1 MKSDERCL
9 IFKHLPPEIN
19 EDECLTFLKSLGATT
34 SQYFGC
40 SGSLKHCA
48 YAEFASEQHAWNIIK
63 NLHQKKILDRRLS
76 VEFIQ
81 SVEKLSSVNIQK
93 TNPDKSKEECLP
105 VTTSA
110 FSAMWDTSFEASSRM
125 YYEYPVVSIDVLTNI
140 VRSLASCPAFYN
152 QVLHIMNKLHLPPPF
167 EDPEQFPGDYI
178 VISASDYAKMQTLIG
193 NIQRL
198 PKEENYDSGSVSEEM
213 DLSSGPESELASD
226 DEKKATTCAQKS
238 ISVRRRFKVRKK
250 NPTVLPSRLPK
261 TSKRKNVDVAELFE
275 SHQAAK
281 KLNLPKILNVNSQR
295 DHSNSLD
302 ESEGGFGL
310 IHTETKVER
319 RHFLDGPTQNSQ
331 ENHASIFSNFQLR
344 KEQFSDE
351 EHENLEDL
359 IPLPP
364 QPPLSSKNMTNV
376 TDNNP
381 SNFVTVLSL
390 DEIISNRLKDED
402 RKNYPIFAKYDTG
415 TTTSRLYV
423 KNLSQMVTEADLFAI
438 FGVFSN
444 GPVTDSSCKPR
455 VSLDSTE
462 CFSIRLLTEGR
473 MKGQAFIGLAC
484 ESTAKQALEATNGYM
499 LYDRPMVVQFARGA
513 KAKPD
518 EKSLLLSN

>member
-1 MKSDERCL
+1 
-9 IFKHLPPEIN
+9 
-19 EDECLTFLKSLGATT
+19 
-34 SQYFGC
+34 
-40 SGSLKHCA
+40 
-48 YAEFASEQHAWNIIK
+48 
-63 NLHQKKILDRRLS
+63 
-76 VEFIQ
+76 
-81 SVEKLSSVNIQK
+81 
-93 TNPDKSKEECLP
+93 
-105 VTTSA
+105 
-110 FSAMWDTSFEASSRM
+110 
-125 YYEYPVVSIDVLTNI
+125 
-140 VRSLASCPAFYN
+140 
-152 QVLHIMNKLHLPPPF
+152 MNKLHLPPPF
-167 EDPEQFPGDYI
+167 EDPEQFPGDYL
-178 VISASDYAKMQTLIG
+178 VISASDYAKMQTLID

-198 PKEENYDSGSVSEEM
+198 SKEENNDSGSVSEEM

-226 DEKKATTCAQKS
+226 DEKQATSCAQKS

-250 NPTVLPSRLPK
+250 TPTVLSSRLPR
-261 TSKRKNVDVAELFE
+261 TSKRKNVDVADLFE
-275 SHQAAK
+275 PHQAAK

-295 DHSNSLD
+295 DHSNSRD

-310 IHTETKVER
+310 IHTETKIKR
-319 RHFLDGPTQNSQ
+319 RHFLDETTQNFQ

-359 IPLPP
+359 IPLPS
-364 QPPLSSKNMTNV
+364 QPPLSGENMTDV

-402 RKNYPIFAKYDTG
+402 RRNYPVFAKYDTG

-423 KNLSQMVTEADLFAI
+423 KNLSQTVTETDLFAI

-462 CFSIRLLTEGR
+462 RFSIRLLTEGR
-473 MKGQAFIGLAC
+473 MKGKCRI
-484 ESTAKQALEATNGYM
+484 M
-499 LYDRPMVVQFARGA
+499 LC
-513 KAKPD
+513 
-518 EKSLLLSN
+518 SILLSNPFLYCVEFFCKLTIVFI